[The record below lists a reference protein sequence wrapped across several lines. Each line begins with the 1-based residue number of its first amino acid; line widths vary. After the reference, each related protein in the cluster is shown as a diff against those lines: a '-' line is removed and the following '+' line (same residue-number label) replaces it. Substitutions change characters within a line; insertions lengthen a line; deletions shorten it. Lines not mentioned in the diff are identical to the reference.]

1 MKLPSII
8 FAFFYFSILQAQP
21 QQRPPQIKITGI
33 VSDQLTGQPLEFA
46 TVTLQH
52 FRRTE
57 MVFGG
62 LTDEKGYF
70 EIEMPAGKYNITFEY
85 LSYGSRVIS
94 EKELKSTQDLGTI
107 TLSPDEQ
114 LLDELTIRAE
124 RTTVEMKLDKRVYN
138 LGQDLMVK
146 GGNASDV
153 LDNVPSVAV
162 DAEGNVSLRG
172 NESVRILIDGRPSTA
187 ININD
192 ALKLIPAETLEKV
205 EVITNPSARYDAEG
219 SSGII
224 NIVLKKGK
232 ESGMNGVFTAT
243 IGYPENSTLTGTVNY
258 KVKNVNFFTSQGF
271 RKVQNPGTF
280 YNETRYLESGTD
292 ITRNYV
298 IEDRVFDRKNL
309 GYNGN
314 IGLDWFIT
322 PKTTWT
328 HNVLYRTSDEQEIVN
343 TNLDFFNNENIY
355 QNSTFRY
362 NDGKEV
368 DKSLEYTSNFRHRFK
383 KEDHTLSFDVSLSKN
398 DENEAYE
405 IQDITQERN
414 DIGTTQNNQL
424 LQLDYVLPINQK
436 SRLEAG
442 YRGSFVQNRRDFL
455 YEKFLDNAWINQTD
469 FSNNFEYLENVHSLY
484 SQFGSKLDKFNYLL
498 GLRWEDS
505 DIHVNQISSEN
516 FNNKKYNNFFPS
528 AFLNYE
534 FDESFGLSLSYS
546 RRIQRPRGRHLN
558 PFSEISSSLNI
569 FQGNPD
575 LNPVYTSSFDFGM
588 IKRWEIVTLN
598 ASVYYNISK
607 DPFQFIRRESGLYL
621 PDGSAVLFS
630 GPVNAGTEDRLG
642 IEFTLNLNPSK
653 KWRVNAN
660 FNFFRVTGSG
670 TYEYTTL
677 EGNLRSIDLTNEA
690 LTWSARFNSKYTL
703 PWNIDWQANFSYNA
717 PQKTAQGKSI
727 GLPTLNSAFSKD
739 IWKDRATLNF
749 NISDVFNTRR
759 RISESNIPGVLY
771 SYTNMQWRQRQFSLG
786 FTYRFN
792 RKKSEKDQQKQQN
805 REEFDGMM

>member
-1 MKLPSII
+1 MKLPLII
-8 FAFFYFSILQAQP
+8 FVCFCFSLLQAQP

-33 VSDQLTGQPLEFA
+33 VSDKLTGQPLEFA

-52 FRRTE
+52 ARRTE
-57 MVFGG
+57 VLFGG

-70 EIEMPAGKYNITFEY
+70 EIEMPAGKYNITIEY
-85 LSYGSRVIS
+85 LSYGSQIIPER
-94 EKELKSTQDLGTI
+94 ELKSSQDLGTI
-107 TLSPDEQ
+107 ALAPDEQ
-114 LLDELTIRAE
+114 LLDELTIRAD

-232 ESGMNGVFTAT
+232 DNGVNGVFTAT
-243 IGYPENSTLTGTVNY
+243 IGHPENSTFTGTVNY
-258 KVKNVNFFTSQGF
+258 KVKKINFFTSQGF
-271 RKVQNPGTF
+271 RKIQNPGTF
-280 YNETRYLESGTD
+280 YNESKYLDTGTGE
-292 ITRNYV
+292 IRNYV
-298 IEDRVFDRKNL
+298 IEDRKFDRNNI

-314 IGLDWFIT
+314 IGLDWSIT

-328 HNVLYRTSDEQEIVN
+328 HNILYRTSDEREIIN
-343 TNLDFFNNENIY
+343 TTLDFFNSENIY
-355 QNSTFRY
+355 QNSTHRF
-362 NDGKEV
+362 NDGQEI
-368 DKSLEYTSNFRHRFK
+368 DKSLEYTSNFRHHFK
-383 KEDHTLSFDVSLSKN
+383 KEDHTLSFDISLSNN
-398 DENEAYE
+398 DETEAYE
-405 IQDITQERN
+405 IQDVTQERN
-414 DIGTTQNNQL
+414 DIGTSQNNQL
-424 LQLDYVLPINQK
+424 FQLDYVLPVKQN
-436 SRLEAG
+436 SRFEAG

-455 YEKFLDNAWINQTD
+455 YEKFIDNAWINQTD
-469 FSNNFEYLENVHSLY
+469 FSNNFEYLENVNSLY
-484 SQFGSKLDKFNYLL
+484 TQFGSKINKFNYLL

-505 DIHVNQISSEN
+505 DIHVNQLSADV

-534 FDESFGLSLSYS
+534 FDETFGLSLSFS
-546 RRIQRPRGRHLN
+546 RRIQRPRGRQLN

-575 LNPVYTSSFDFGM
+575 LNPVYTNAFDFGI
-588 IKRWEIVTLN
+588 IKRWGIVTLN
-598 ASVYYNISK
+598 ASAYYNVST
-607 DPFQFIRRESGLYL
+607 DQFQFIRRESGLYL

-630 GPVNAGTEDRLG
+630 GPVNAGREDRLG
-642 IEFTLNLNPSK
+642 LEFTINFTPSK

-660 FNFFRVTGSG
+660 FNFFQVTGSG
-670 TYEYTTL
+670 TYEYTTF

-690 LTWSARFNSKYTL
+690 LTWSARVNSKYTL

-717 PQKTAQGKSI
+717 PQNTAQGKNI
-727 GLPTLNSAFSKD
+727 GLPTLNTAFSKD

-749 NISDVFNTRR
+749 NITDVFNTRR

-792 RKKSEKDQQKQQN
+792 RQKSDKDQQKQQN